1 MRRQS
6 GACPVNDVTTS
17 LGVGLSAAAI
27 LLIVGLCAAS
37 SIAVTAIYHWAVA
50 RPRFRPSGDTASETG
65 PENNTESL
73 GALRDRMA
81 ALEAASADA
90 LQHVGFVRFNA
101 FPDVGSELSYALAA
115 IDGRGNGFL
124 ISSIYSREEVR
135 TYAKAVRNF
144 AADKD
149 VSAEEQRALE
159 IAASASKSNK

>member
-1 MRRQS
+1 
-6 GACPVNDVTTS
+6 
-17 LGVGLSAAAI
+17 
-27 LLIVGLCAAS
+27 
-37 SIAVTAIYHWAVA
+37 
-50 RPRFRPSGDTASETG
+50 
-65 PENNTESL
+65 
-73 GALRDRMA
+73 MA

-144 AADKD
+144 AADKE

-159 IAASASKSNK
+159 IAVTASKSKK

>member
-17 LGVGLSAAAI
+17 LGVGLSTAAI
-27 LLIVGLCAAS
+27 LFIVGLCAAS

-50 RPRFRPSGDTASETG
+50 RPRFRSSGDTVSETG
-65 PENNTESL
+65 PENSTESL
-73 GALRDRMA
+73 GALRDRIA

-101 FPDVGSELSYALAA
+101 FPDVGSELSHALAA

-144 AADKD
+144 AADKE

-159 IAASASKSNK
+159 IAVTASKSKK